1 MKEGEAGG
9 KDVAMRVW
17 VSSVSVSNFDRALEF
32 YRDALGFPVQLEA
45 RNFGWMEVGPE
56 EPLCKIGLSL
66 SEEPKDGITPTGI
79 VLEVEDMDA
88 FAERL
93 RAHNVKFTREPVERP
108 WGGVVADFL
117 DPDGNEIEAVFT
129 QTIATRGT
137 VSPAERVARS
147 PPGWRSVS
155 VVPSP

>member
-1 MKEGEAGG
+1 MRGPETKGR
-9 KDVAMRVW
+9 DVATRVW
-17 VSSVSVSNFDRALEF
+17 VSSVSVSDFDRALAF

-45 RNFGWMEVGPE
+45 RNFGWMEVGPD

-66 SEEPKDGITPTGI
+66 SEDPKEVVTRRGI

-93 RAHNVKFTREPVERP
+93 RAHNVKFTREPTKQP

-117 DPDGNEIEAVFT
+117 DPDGNEIEAVYDPDHY
-129 QTIATRGT
+129 ARG
-137 VSPAERVARS
+137 
-147 PPGWRSVS
+147 
-155 VVPSP
+155 

>member
-1 MKEGEAGG
+1 MKKGEAKG
-9 KDVAMRVW
+9 KDVATRVW
-17 VSSVSVSNFDRALEF
+17 VSSVSVSDFDRALEF

-66 SEEPKDGITPTGI
+66 SEESKDGITPTGI

-88 FAERL
+88 FAKRL

-108 WGGVVADFL
+108 WGVWSRISSTPTGTRSRRS
-117 DPDGNEIEAVFT
+117 IT
-129 QTIATRGT
+129 QTTTNSSRVFRTNGSLE
-137 VSPAERVARS
+137 VSQA
-147 PPGWRSVS
+147 
-155 VVPSP
+155 

>member
-1 MKEGEAGG
+1 M
-9 KDVAMRVW
+9 
-17 VSSVSVSNFDRALEF
+17 
-32 YRDALGFPVQLEA
+32 EA

-79 VLEVEDMDA
+79 VLEAENMDA

-108 WGGVVADFL
+108 WGGVIADFL
-117 DPDGNEIEAVFT
+117 DPDGNEISLLEMP
-129 QTIATRGT
+129 QG
-137 VSPAERVARS
+137 
-147 PPGWRSVS
+147 
-155 VVPSP
+155 

>member
-1 MKEGEAGG
+1 MRKGETKG
-9 KDVAMRVW
+9 KDVATRVW
-17 VSSVSVSNFDRALEF
+17 VSSVSVSDFDRALAF

-66 SEEPKDGITPTGI
+66 SEEPKGGVTRTGI

-88 FAERL
+88 FAKRL
-93 RAHNVKFTREPVERP
+93 RAHNVKFTREPIEQP

-117 DPDGNEIEAVFT
+117 DPDGNEIEAVYH
-129 QTIATRGT
+129 
-137 VSPAERVARS
+137 PDHYE
-147 PPGWRSVS
+147 
-155 VVPSP
+155 

>member
-1 MKEGEAGG
+1 MKEPKTKG
-9 KDVAMRVW
+9 KDVATRVW
-17 VSSVSVSNFDRALEF
+17 VASVSVSDFDRALAF

-66 SEEPKDGITPTGI
+66 SEDPKELVTRTGI

-93 RAHNVKFTREPVERP
+93 RAHNVKFTQEPTKQP

-117 DPDGNEIEAVFT
+117 DPDGNEIEAVYDPDHYG
-129 QTIATRGT
+129 RG
-137 VSPAERVARS
+137 
-147 PPGWRSVS
+147 
-155 VVPSP
+155 

>member
-1 MKEGEAGG
+1 MKEGEAKG
-9 KDVAMRVW
+9 KDVATRVW

-32 YRDALGFPVQLEA
+32 YRDALGFPVRLEA

-66 SEEPKDGITPTGI
+66 SEEPKEGITPTGI
-79 VLEVEDMDA
+79 VLEVEDMGA

-93 RAHNVKFTREPVERP
+93 RAHGVKFTREPVERP

-117 DPDGNEIEAVFT
+117 DPDGNEIEAVYH
-129 QTIATRGT
+129 
-137 VSPAERVARS
+137 PDHYD
-147 PPGWRSVS
+147 
-155 VVPSP
+155 